1 MRETWRIYRQPD
13 LAYGWVVWRY
23 GRGARG
29 APMRR
34 ESAATGGA
42 GIAQTRS
49 FCFTFA
55 LPRAVV
61 HRTDPVRGDVDQP
74 SRPGAIG
81 SCCCWRS
88 GCASSP
94 GRPLHVARFS
104 PGQVS
109 EEQQRMG
116 QARGHAFNT
125 EGLIIERLPDGLF
138 RMACR
143 VSAAQISWVK
153 AASATRSRSATCGAP
168 TAS

>member
-74 SRPGAIG
+74 SRPGGYWIVLLLAI
-81 SCCCWRS
+81 
-88 GCASSP
+88 
-94 GRPLHVARFS
+94 LHVVRFS

-109 EEQQRMG
+109 EEQRMG

-125 EGLIIERLPDGLF
+125 EGLIIERLPDGLLWHGLPGF
-138 RMACR
+138 G
-143 VSAAQISWVK
+143 SADFVGQGGVGDTFEVRNVRRANSQ
-153 AASATRSRSATCGAP
+153 
-168 TAS
+168 